1 MYGSPDSPL
10 SKMDVISVESPQDPS
25 QTDNSSSIQSVSH
38 LEMPPQER
46 LLHIGSSVPSLVQ
59 HVRQALGINSCELE
73 RKASTDQGP
82 TRSPS
87 DIDSLSYTKQDSFER
102 SEPLQTSRSISPRRL
117 CKQVALESPPPLG
130 QADHDTGFFK
140 KSSSVSGKLD
150 DKEKLQRPK
159 IRKQGPFSIGAYSL
173 SDMTRRPN
181 SWCAAQQQSLLNP
194 ATQQACHAAF
204 DLKQS
209 SFRVGDECVYERCG
223 ECGTVREEY
232 NDEELGLCIV
242 ILGTF
247 IHREPALAAPLMPE
261 ILTIVAKLALSATY
275 PWQCES
281 NMYLPGGAISVAHQ
295 FIRCVL
301 HQLAPNGVFVQM
313 FQTHVSDSSRM
324 QFFRSVAQALLDF
337 NELNPIA
344 PLQLLLENL
353 NSKKSLSNEQ
363 LPVILHNMACY
374 LDCLP
379 LEAGLGPGSSTWV
392 ALLTQLELLFRRL
405 VLVLSTLPDV
415 IPLLR
420 IMVSV
425 LRVPGIQST
434 KGILD
439 PFSKIL
445 GYGIQNCS
453 LKYHYLIDLC
463 YLCNRSFTR
472 EREKQVLTRVVVFE
486 LVQAI
491 KFKTAI
497 PDTNFL
503 MLINFI
509 LQDSGGM
516 LPPTVA
522 MDGNLPP
529 PYPDGPVF
537 NTGAA
542 ECMRQHLSDAL
553 DFLSDFHTLGKI
565 KSYCKGMTVGL
576 NEDTLGGTLKS
587 GIAQYVALE
596 MMRGN
601 SRDNRAAARCLP
613 WLYNTASSLQ
623 QG

>member
-1 MYGSPDSPL
+1 
-10 SKMDVISVESPQDPS
+10 
-25 QTDNSSSIQSVSH
+25 
-38 LEMPPQER
+38 
-46 LLHIGSSVPSLVQ
+46 
-59 HVRQALGINSCELE
+59 
-73 RKASTDQGP
+73 
-82 TRSPS
+82 
-87 DIDSLSYTKQDSFER
+87 
-102 SEPLQTSRSISPRRL
+102 
-117 CKQVALESPPPLG
+117 
-130 QADHDTGFFK
+130 
-140 KSSSVSGKLD
+140 
-150 DKEKLQRPK
+150 
-159 IRKQGPFSIGAYSL
+159 
-173 SDMTRRPN
+173 MTRRPN